1 MPTRP
6 LLKMASK
13 IENRAF
19 HWYLIQQV
27 LTNPGRVPDKT
38 TSNIWGD
45 TPLQFCSSPAT
56 LCGLNYLYLSWKERQ
71 PMQRKGYNVVNK
83 TGYKRNGKGKKKRA
97 RKEIEINS
105 PKKKKVQL
113 MHIREKQKRCLC
125 LTILIC
131 LGQVQTL
138 NFS

>member
-1 MPTRP
+1 M
-6 LLKMASK
+6 
-13 IENRAF
+13 
-19 HWYLIQQV
+19 
-27 LTNPGRVPDKT
+27 TNPGRVPDKT

-105 PKKKKVQL
+105 PKKKESSINAHTRKT
-113 MHIREKQKRCLC
+113 K
-125 LTILIC
+125 
-131 LGQVQTL
+131 TL
-138 NFS
+138 PMLNHSHLLRPGSDAELFMSRT